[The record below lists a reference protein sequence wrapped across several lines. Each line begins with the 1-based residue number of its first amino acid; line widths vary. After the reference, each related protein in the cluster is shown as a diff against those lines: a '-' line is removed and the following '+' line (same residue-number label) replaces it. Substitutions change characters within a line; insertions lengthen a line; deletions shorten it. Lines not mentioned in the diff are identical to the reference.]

1 MKTALSV
8 VMALLLA
15 GLLLFFALA
24 PAQIERGMNV
34 IQPGPEPEISDAARA
49 LHSELFIG
57 DLHSDSTLWRR
68 DLTQASDR
76 GHVDLPRLVA
86 GNVALQVFTS
96 VTKSPS
102 GQNYERNATDTSDN
116 ITLLAIAQRWP
127 PATWSSLTER
137 ALYQAHKL
145 HIFAEEHPEKVQL
158 VRNRTELARLLA
170 RREAGE
176 TVVGGIL
183 GTEGGHALDGE
194 LANIQVLYD
203 AGLRVM
209 GLQHFFDNT
218 LGGSLHGETGDG
230 LSEFGQD
237 AVDAMLALDMII
249 DVAHS
254 SEAVVRDVLARS
266 DKPVIVSHTGFQ
278 GHCNTPR
285 NISDALMVEIA
296 DAGGIV
302 GVGYWDAAVCDTSV
316 AAIVDGI
323 RYGIDLIGEDH
334 VALGSDY
341 DGTIAAPFD
350 TSQLILLTTEMLN
363 RGFTETEIR
372 KVMGLNMLRILQ
384 DGLPVE

>member
-8 VMALLLA
+8 VMALVLA

-145 HIFAEEHPEKVQL
+145 HILAEEHPEKVQL

-203 AGLRVM
+203 AGLRVV
-209 GLQHFFDNT
+209 GLQHFFDNK

-230 LSEFGQD
+230 LSEFGQQ

-350 TSQLILLTTEMLN
+350 TSQLILLTAEMLN